1 MKSWRIITVLLL
13 CLALASS
20 TACNLF
26 GDDEETTWQLVEV
39 VRGDLTV
46 SVSGSG
52 NLDVSN
58 EVKLPFGIGGKVD
71 KMDVEE
77 NDEVSKGD
85 VLAELDT
92 GALEL
97 ALTQAQL
104 ALAQAQAALNEGRYD
119 VDYLGRRHA
128 PLEQQRIA
136 KLQVKA
142 AEVQLEAAEQSV
154 AEAEK
159 QLGWTTITAP
169 FDGIVVSVDADEGD
183 TVLATETIIHLIDP
197 ATIEL
202 NAEVDEIDIPEVKLN
217 QRAIIEVDALPDIQ
231 LEGWV
236 ISICPLSTEE
246 GGVVVYEV
254 KIGFNALGDFELKIG
269 MSATADII
277 IQQRSNV
284 LLVPNR
290 AIKQDSQDNLVVE
303 IMVNEESEERQERP
317 VITGIS
323 DGYQT
328 EIVSGLQERDVV
340 VIEKRVKK
348 EPGGLF

>member
-1 MKSWRIITVLLL
+1 MKSWRIITILVL
-13 CLALASS
+13 CLALVGS
-20 TACNLF
+20 TACNPF
-26 GDDEETTWQLVEV
+26 GDDEEATRQLVEV

-46 SVSGSG
+46 SVRGSG

-58 EVKLPFGIGGKVD
+58 EVKLAFGIGGKID
-71 KMDVEE
+71 KIYVEE

-85 VLAELDT
+85 VLARLDT

-104 ALAQAQAALNEGRYD
+104 ALAQAQADLNEGEYEVYQLR
-119 VDYLGRRHA
+119 RRHA

-142 AEVQLEAAEQSV
+142 AKVQLEVAEQGI

-159 QLGWTTITAP
+159 QLDWATITAP

-183 TVLATETIIHLIDP
+183 TVLATETIIHLIDS
-197 ATIEL
+197 TTLEL
-202 NAEVDEIDIPEVKLN
+202 NAEVDEIDVPEVRLN
-217 QRAIIEVDALPDIQ
+217 QKAIIEVDALPDIQ

-236 ISICPLSTEE
+236 TSISPLSTEE

-254 KIGFNALGDFELKIG
+254 KIGFNAPGDFELKIG

-277 IQQRSNV
+277 VHQRSNV

-290 AIKQDSQDNLVVE
+290 AIKQDSQGNPVVKV
-303 IMVNEESEERQERP
+303 MVDEQVEERHV
-317 VITGIS
+317 VIGIS
-323 DGYQT
+323 DGFDT
-328 EIVSGLQERDVV
+328 EIVDGLDEGEVV
-340 VIEKRVKK
+340 VVERRARS
-348 EPGGLF
+348 